1 MAKKQLVLE
10 EDTRVTFN
18 KARAK
23 IMKAKPEIIRLT
35 DDLAVKILCNKYLGG
50 KNG

>member
-18 KARAK
+18 KAMAK
-23 IMKAKPEIIRLT
+23 IMKDKPEIIRLT
-35 DDLAVKILCNKYLGG
+35 DDFAVKIFGNNAVEC
-50 KNG
+50 